1 MESAGAVQLLG
12 RNGRAI
18 RIRRV
23 QGGPFSPNGK
33 IYLVSDTKAGGI
45 LGFDLQSRHQIAH
58 TEIDYSPFDAFGFQ
72 NHELEGITLWDTESL
87 KFDYPCFRGQIHVLM
102 VDTMGD
108 DTLYFKH
115 FEAHPAD
122 RTRLQRVDRHAI
134 PIFAILKRHICIV
147 CVARKAAM
155 AASFDN
161 SALDRRIRKCHS
173 RDRSARSFA
182 VAATTAVETT
192 MGLTET
198 EQKLSQVVGRVAR
211 GEMRVVVE
219 EQGHPMAVIISTE
232 EYRRFRQLE
241 DSLAQDELR
250 ETMTQI
256 RRAFSDVTDVELQQE
271 LERAQQEARVQL
283 RAERDRQST
292 S

>member
-1 MESAGAVQLLG
+1 M
-12 RNGRAI
+12 
-18 RIRRV
+18 
-23 QGGPFSPNGK
+23 
-33 IYLVSDTKAGGI
+33 
-45 LGFDLQSRHQIAH
+45 
-58 TEIDYSPFDAFGFQ
+58 
-72 NHELEGITLWDTESL
+72 
-87 KFDYPCFRGQIHVLM
+87 
-102 VDTMGD
+102 
-108 DTLYFKH
+108 
-115 FEAHPAD
+115 
-122 RTRLQRVDRHAI
+122 
-134 PIFAILKRHICIV
+134 
-147 CVARKAAM
+147 
-155 AASFDN
+155 
-161 SALDRRIRKCHS
+161 
-173 RDRSARSFA
+173 
-182 VAATTAVETT
+182 AATTAVETT

-241 DSLAQDELR
+241 DSLARDELR

-271 LERAQQEARVQL
+271 LERAQREARVQL